1 MESLI
6 YLNKYLL
13 KYRVKI
19 WKGLLFIV
27 VANISALFPAHLIGK
42 SFDLITVEINNAK
55 SGGLVDYDAL
65 YSLLAMY
72 AFLLLFFALLRG
84 LFMFYMRQNIIVA
97 SRHIEY
103 DLKNKI
109 YSHYQHL
116 SSNFYKMHDA
126 GDLINRITEDVSK
139 VRMYLGPAL
148 MYSLNLIILIVLI
161 LYRMFTVSPEL
172 TFIVLSPLPV
182 LSFLIYKVSHRINA
196 QSSLVQKQLSTLT
209 NSVQEIISSIRLI
222 KSFVREK
229 IIRKHFNDISEK
241 YMIESIQLSK
251 INSIFFPLILLLVG
265 ASIILTVYVGG
276 LLVVDQLI
284 TVGQVAEFIIYVNM
298 LTWPVTSIGW
308 VTEVIQRAAASQSR
322 INEFL
327 NTTDYTPFH
336 ESSKMKLSNFKF
348 IKSISFLD
356 VSFKYNDSAIFALKS
371 LDFKLKFN
379 AQNIAFVGHV
389 GSGKTTVLQL
399 LTGLLLPSSGKM
411 LFDNLSSKDFRFDLF
426 RHHISYVHQDVFLF
440 SDSIRNNILFGVEN
454 IREDELLN
462 VSEKMCILAEIKS
475 FKDGFDTQVGE
486 GGIMLSGGQ
495 KQRIA
500 LARAII
506 RQPKLL
512 ILDDALSNVDSD
524 TECKIINYIKSEL
537 KNTTI
542 VLTSNRLSVLSSC
555 DQIFVLNSGNL
566 VQQGSHED
574 LMKIEGEYRKLFFNQ
589 MLLQ

>member
-1 MESLI
+1 MESLL
-6 YLNKYLL
+6 YLNKYLF

-19 WKGLLFIV
+19 WRGLLFIV

-42 SFDLITVEINNAK
+42 SFDLITVEINNAQ
-55 SGGLVDYDAL
+55 SGGFVDYDAL

-97 SRHIEY
+97 SRQIEY

-109 YSHYQHL
+109 YSHYQYL

-148 MYSLNLIILIVLI
+148 MYSLNLVTLIVLI

-172 TFIVLSPLPV
+172 TLIVLSPLPI
-182 LSFLIYKVSHRINA
+182 LSFLIYKVSHNINA
-196 QSSLVQKQLSTLT
+196 QSSLVQKQLSILT

-276 LLVVDQLI
+276 LLVVDKLI

-327 NTTDYTPFH
+327 NTTDYTPFY
-336 ESSKMKLSNFKF
+336 ESSKRKFSNFKF

-356 VSFKYNDSAIFALKS
+356 VSFQYNDSDIFALKS
-371 LDFKLKFN
+371 LNFKLKLN
-379 AQNIAFVGHV
+379 AKNIAFVGHV

-411 LFDNLSSKDFRFDLF
+411 LFDNLLYKDFRFDLF

-454 IREDELLN
+454 IREDDLLN
-462 VSEKMCILAEIKS
+462 VSEAMCMLAEINS

-506 RQPKLL
+506 RKPQFL

-524 TECKIINYIKSEL
+524 TECKIINYIKSEM

-555 DQIFVLNSGNL
+555 DQIFVLSSGHL
-566 VQQGSHED
+566 VQQGSHEK
-574 LMKIEGEYRKLFFNQ
+574 LIKIEGEYRKLFFNQ